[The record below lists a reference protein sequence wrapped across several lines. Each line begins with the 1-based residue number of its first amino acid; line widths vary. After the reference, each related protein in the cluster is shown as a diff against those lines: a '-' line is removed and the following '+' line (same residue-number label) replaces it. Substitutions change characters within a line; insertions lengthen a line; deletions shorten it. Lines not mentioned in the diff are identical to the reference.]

1 MKNIFVINDK
11 VCIFAPLKTED
22 PWCNGSTPDFGS
34 VCRGSNPCGS
44 TNCISNQSITIMH
57 PLKYPQI
64 VLRVLFLIEKINTT
78 FVNKKAVFLIGY
90 CFCLIVQKKKS
101 ILS

>member
-90 CFCLIVQKKKS
+90 CFCLIVQE
-101 ILS
+101 

>member
-44 TNCISNQSITIMH
+44 TISSINQLVIDT
-57 PLKYPQI
+57 
-64 VLRVLFLIEKINTT
+64 RD
-78 FVNKKAVFLIGY
+78 
-90 CFCLIVQKKKS
+90 
-101 ILS
+101 

>member
-44 TNCISNQSITIMH
+44 TMNFSN
-57 PLKYPQI
+57 Y
-64 VLRVLFLIEKINTT
+64 LIYK
-78 FVNKKAVFLIGY
+78 
-90 CFCLIVQKKKS
+90 
-101 ILS
+101 